1 MNTLY
6 DSLFLILKYICMIA
20 FDLQGAVRGRQI
32 YHHEKTSNL
41 FQERTTSVN
50 KGIFYYPLLL
60 A

>member
-1 MNTLY
+1 
-6 DSLFLILKYICMIA
+6 MIA
-20 FDLQGAVRGRQI
+20 FDLQGAVCGRQI